1 MFFKKK
7 NSALNKALNLYQDLF
22 INWDRD
28 TFNDGSIDEVS
39 FKNEN
44 IKIVFQED
52 LREHIVNIFIL
63 NSQNRIAK
71 IYYREVFS
79 GDNLIGIEKLKKSIS
94 MLENKNNVEAKEI
107 EIYVEFLKSNKIIK

>member
-52 LREHIVNIFIL
+52 LR
-63 NSQNRIAK
+63 
-71 IYYREVFS
+71 
-79 GDNLIGIEKLKKSIS
+79 
-94 MLENKNNVEAKEI
+94 
-107 EIYVEFLKSNKIIK
+107 